1 MSEPSAPDPLPLV
14 QKHFPGLAPARM
26 ARLGRLAAL
35 VREWNDR
42 VNLVSRKDIEHLEEH
57 HLLHSLAIARV
68 LRPAPGALIADLGT
82 GGGFPG
88 LPLAVM
94 YPECRFTLVDSIAKK
109 ARAVEDIAGALGL
122 AYVRVINAR
131 AETIRG
137 PFDFVL
143 GRAVAA
149 LPQFLA
155 WAAPLLRPGSKGEP
169 SNGVFYFKGSL
180 YREEIA
186 GLRCPPPRVW
196 PLDEMYPESE
206 YFQEK
211 FLLHFS
217 APLEI

>member
-1 MSEPSAPDPLPLV
+1 MAETTAPDPLPLV
-14 QKHFPGLAPARM
+14 RKHFPALPPDRLEK
-26 ARLGRLAAL
+26 LGRLAAL
-35 VREWNDR
+35 ARAWNDC
-42 VNLVSRKDIEHLEEH
+42 VNLVSRKDIGHLEEH

-88 LPLAVM
+88 LPLAVL
-94 YPECRFTLVDSIAKK
+94 YPECRFTLVDSIIKK
-109 ARAVEDIAGALGL
+109 GRVVEEIATVLGL
-122 AYVRVINAR
+122 SNVSVVTAR
-131 AETIRG
+131 AETIRER
-137 PFDFVL
+137 FDFVL

-169 SNGVFYFKGSL
+169 SNGVLYFKGTL
-180 YREEIA
+180 YREETA
-186 GLRCPPPRVW
+186 GLRGAPPRVW

-206 YFQEK
+206 YFREK
-211 FLLHFS
+211 FLLHFP